1 MVSHQTFIVL
11 AYIFCALGII
21 GALNTIATA
30 SIGSH
35 HAGQNDGANRV
46 SSVVNGLAA
55 LVFAGV
61 LLFGLIKRRAEYIRA
76 YILYMKIHFGILV
89 VLIIILNVIVVIFA
103 ASAGGQD
110 EHNKDAALGAIG
122 IVLLITGIILLVITA
137 FFFFFLWIVKGALRA
152 VESEN
157 SNRRYEAASTG
168 KGNI

>member
-1 MVSHQTFIVL
+1 MASKSTYNILGYIYTGLCLTGSLLLIINVSTAIE
-11 AYIFCALGII
+11 
-21 GALNTIATA
+21 ATGV
-30 SIGSH
+30 S
-35 HAGQNDGANRV
+35 ANRV